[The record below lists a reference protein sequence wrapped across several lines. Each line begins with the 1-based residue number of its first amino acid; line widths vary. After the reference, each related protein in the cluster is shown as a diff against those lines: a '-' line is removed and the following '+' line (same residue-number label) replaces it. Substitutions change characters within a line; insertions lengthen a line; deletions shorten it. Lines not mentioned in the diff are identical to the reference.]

1 MKTIF
6 ILSIPNFNLFY
17 VLFCSLQ
24 SLLDINLFIVL
35 FTSVIII
42 GGLSHIKFSGNL
54 VNSVKTAGKI
64 LITGAIAKAGS
75 DLYDAARD
83 YSKEKVGEYNKDK
96 TTKNGGSSENKDNT
110 ENKK

>member
-35 FTSVIII
+35 LTSIIII
-42 GGLSHIKFSGNL
+42 GGLSHIKFSSSLINGI
-54 VNSVKTAGKI
+54 KTAGKI
-64 LITGAIAKAGS
+64 LITGAIAKAGA
-75 DLYDAARD
+75 DLADAGKEYTKSKLED
-83 YSKEKVGEYNKDK
+83 YKKEHSS
-96 TTKNGGSSENKDNT
+96 KNGGGSDNNDKT
-110 ENKK
+110 VKKS